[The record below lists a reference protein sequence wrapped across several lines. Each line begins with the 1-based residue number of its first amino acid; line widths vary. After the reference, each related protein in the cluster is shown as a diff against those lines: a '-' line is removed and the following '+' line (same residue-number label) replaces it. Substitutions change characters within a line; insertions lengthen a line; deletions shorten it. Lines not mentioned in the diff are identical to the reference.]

1 MAKGMLLILM
11 LLLLPLFAVNA
22 QNNASEKN
30 NWHFLAEPYLMFPHM
45 KGDIGAGDQV
55 TVPVDANTGEIL
67 GKLKMGAMLFLE
79 ARTSRWAITSDF
91 LYMKLGQEVIPSIL
105 LNSGNISASQLM
117 WEPAGLY
124 RILPFFEFGAGGRL
138 NNMQTDIDVRRN
150 VFPVGTEQIIESVSK
165 TWFDPIIITR
175 LSADINE
182 KWLFQ
187 FRGDIGGFGIGSDFT
202 WQVQASAGYRFS
214 KLFQLTAGY
223 RYISV
228 NYDKGEGSTRFIY
241 DINTYGP
248 VVRFG
253 FNF

>member
-1 MAKGMLLILM
+1 
-11 LLLLPLFAVNA
+11 
-22 QNNASEKN
+22 
-30 NWHFLAEPYLMFPHM
+30 
-45 KGDIGAGDQV
+45 
-55 TVPVDANTGEIL
+55 
-67 GKLKMGAMLFLE
+67 
-79 ARTSRWAITSDF
+79 
-91 LYMKLGQEVIPSIL
+91 MKLNQEVIPSTL

-124 RILPFFEFGAGGRL
+124 RVLPFLEVGAGGRL

-165 TWFDPIIITR
+165 TWFDPILITR
-175 LSADINE
+175 LSADIKE

-241 DINTYGP
+241 DVNTYGP

>member
-1 MAKGMLLILM
+1 
-11 LLLLPLFAVNA
+11 
-22 QNNASEKN
+22 
-30 NWHFLAEPYLMFPHM
+30 
-45 KGDIGAGDQV
+45 
-55 TVPVDANTGEIL
+55 
-67 GKLKMGAMLFLE
+67 
-79 ARTSRWAITSDF
+79 
-91 LYMKLGQEVIPSIL
+91 
-105 LNSGNISASQLM
+105 M

-124 RILPFFEFGAGGRL
+124 RVLPFFEVGAGGRL

-150 VFPVGTEQIIESVSK
+150 VIPVGTEQIIESVSK

-175 LSADINE
+175 LSADIRE